1 MTPRIDVAEI
11 ILGVTV
17 MRDAVLGAQRA
28 LGPDAGVAAVTEEFA
43 HLWPDQVLGARIPD
57 LALT

>member
-1 MTPRIDVAEI
+1 
-11 ILGVTV
+11 